1 MKIIVFIIFLV
12 IALLHTPAFE
22 MSGSV
27 VYIFSLCS
35 LLTVVFLV
43 AVYKRKTK
51 ISSNAVKLMAYALLP
66 YAFAFLFSTIIH
78 GFNGRA
84 CLTMVY
90 WLVALLVALISTSL
104 VQERAVYYFW
114 GGCVCAFVAHIIYCV
129 FTFGRVSL
137 NMLELHEIA
146 FALGVLVIFFF
157 VSDKKYYK
165 KEIGLSVLFILL
177 AYKRIELFALPICFI
192 VYSLNLRSG
201 TKKMYR
207 NFVVVL
213 IVFMGYT
220 HFVWND
226 GFKTLMVYF
235 NIDSVGRSEIYSLVL
250 ESLKGQDI
258 YRGRG
263 LGWTLSSLTDLY
275 GNWRQYA
282 DLHNDFLKYMIE
294 LGVFGGSFFWFLWL
308 FLSPALIVKQKKS
321 ALFNKVYLI
330 LIVYDAILFCTDNT
344 IRYLLVNISLYQ
356 MVFLNFNGFEKK
368 KDSECEN
375 NREDND

>member
-1 MKIIVFIIFLV
+1 MKIFVFIIFLV

-22 MSGSV
+22 MSGSI
-27 VYIFSLCS
+27 VYVFSLCS
-35 LLTVVFLV
+35 LFAVVFLV

-51 ISSNAVKLMAYALLP
+51 IKSDAVKLMVYALLP
-66 YAFAFLFSTIIH
+66 YAFAFLFSTVVH
-78 GFNGRA
+78 GFNERA
-84 CLTMVY
+84 CLTMIY
-90 WLVALLVALISTSL
+90 WFVALLTALISTSL

-114 GGCVCAFVAHIIYCV
+114 GGCVCAFVAHIVYCV
-129 FTFGRVSL
+129 AAFGRVSL
-137 NMLELHEIA
+137 DMLELHEIA

-157 VSDKKYYK
+157 ISDKRRYK
-165 KEIGLSVLFILL
+165 KEIGISVLFILL
-177 AYKRIELFALPICFI
+177 AYKRIELLALPVCFI
-192 VYSLNLRSG
+192 VYCLTLRSE
-201 TKKMYR
+201 TEKMYR

-213 IVFMGYT
+213 IAFMGYT

-226 GFKTLMVYF
+226 GFKVLMEYF

-263 LGWTLSSLTDLY
+263 LGWTLTSLTNLY

-282 DLHNDFLKYMIE
+282 DLHNDFLKYMVE

-308 FLSPALIVKQKKS
+308 FLSPVLIVKQKKS
-321 ALFNKVYLI
+321 ILFNRIYLV

-344 IRYLLVNISLYQ
+344 IRYFLVNISLYQ
-356 MVFLNFNGFEKK
+356 TVFLNFNELGKRNA
-368 KDSECEN
+368 CE
-375 NREDND
+375 RIKMG